1 MEQEVSGFVFH
12 TPQGERELTI
22 QEVSELAAKDDP
34 DGLYAMAMAYLFGWD
49 TEEDSEK
56 GYYYLEKAVAA
67 GQTDAMALM
76 VKLFMQGEYD
86 GIDSE
91 RAAKLA
97 IKAAKDGIPDAQAF
111 AGLAYMDGIS
121 VERDT
126 RRQPDISGWL
136 PTKVI
141 PMPKPI
147 WHISI
152 SMG

>member
-1 MEQEVSGFVFH
+1 MEQEGSGFVFH

-76 VKLFMQGEYD
+76 VRLFMQGEYD

-111 AGLAYMDGIS
+111 AGLA
-121 VERDT
+121 
-126 RRQPDISGWL
+126 
-136 PTKVI
+136 
-141 PMPKPI
+141 
-147 WHISI
+147 
-152 SMG
+152 